1 MAGEMGWRQITE
13 PNKSPITVYS
23 MYQTLKLFKNKL
35 LIKVLDARQ
44 IKFIFS
50 LVNNREPLRFL
61 DKRMTYI
68 KQN

>member
-1 MAGEMGWRQITE
+1 MGWRQITE

-44 IKFIFS
+44 IN
-50 LVNNREPLRFL
+50 LYFL
-61 DKRMTYI
+61 W
-68 KQN
+68 